1 MLTTTRNRLPLN
13 RFLFLPLPAPLQGHG
28 APCWAVQRPR
38 GTLEFKFALCTR
50 VHTHTRT
57 STCRRH
63 VYFAHTWGPAP
74 HAACPHSSTC
84 GLQVDLPLT
93 PSLTHQPALCLQSGN
108 HQSVARA
115 AAPGRGR
122 VTETWSSP
130 GAWGRVG
137 GRCSSASIPQPGS
150 GQRRQP
156 AAPPPRVQSR
166 RPR

>member
-1 MLTTTRNRLPLN
+1 MANTGWVVRTDVNDHKEPTSSEP
-13 RFLFLPLPAPLQGHG
+13 LPLPSIARPTARARRPLLGSAEAPRHLRIQVH
-28 APCWAVQRPR
+28 P
-38 GTLEFKFALCTR
+38 
-50 VHTHTRT
+50 VHTRAHTHT
-57 STCRRH
+57 STCRWH

-115 AAPGRGR
+115 AAPDRRASRLIRLRANYSQAGRGR

-137 GRCSSASIPQPGS
+137 GRRS
-150 GQRRQP
+150 
-156 AAPPPRVQSR
+156 
-166 RPR
+166 